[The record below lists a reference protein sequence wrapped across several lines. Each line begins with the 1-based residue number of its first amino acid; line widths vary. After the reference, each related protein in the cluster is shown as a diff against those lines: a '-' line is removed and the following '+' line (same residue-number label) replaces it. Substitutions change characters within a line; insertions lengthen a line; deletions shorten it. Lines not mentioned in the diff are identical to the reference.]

1 MNAASSASSELKR
14 AGGSASAS
22 AICAFK
28 LAETHANELKG
39 IEHET
44 LVEARLEECETR
56 ARRVRR
62 RGCEAQRILEWGSW
76 QAIPPDGVV
85 EAWRCVPLGES
96 LHQKLGVDREPSAV
110 RRQIAVEDIGDLDQ
124 DHAERELR
132 FTFWSRIMGG
142 ADARG
147 RFVIGRDRVV
157 YLVDVDRF
165 VGACARANSEEE

>member
-1 MNAASSASSELKR
+1 M
-14 AGGSASAS
+14 
-22 AICAFK
+22 
-28 LAETHANELKG
+28 
-39 IEHET
+39 
-44 LVEARLEECETR
+44 
-56 ARRVRR
+56 
-62 RGCEAQRILEWGSW
+62 
-76 QAIPPDGVV
+76 
-85 EAWRCVPLGES
+85 
-96 LHQKLGVDREPSAV
+96 

-165 VGACARANSEEE
+165 VGACARANSEEEQSKDDEPQPGMAESFSAPPGDEDGTAHAGRARRSEIVNHWASLRRRNRRAIRDATGTTPSGEPAGAGSASLCSASVLAIR